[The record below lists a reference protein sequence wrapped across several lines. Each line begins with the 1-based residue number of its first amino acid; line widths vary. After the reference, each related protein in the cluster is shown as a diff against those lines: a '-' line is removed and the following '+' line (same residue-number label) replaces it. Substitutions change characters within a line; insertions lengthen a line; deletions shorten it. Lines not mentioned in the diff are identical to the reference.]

1 MKLTGK
7 KGAAEFAVAF
17 IVVLALFIVFAK
29 IVELNGRECSKD
41 SDCNNDSYCGSY
53 FQCHKFPV
61 ITQVTYI
68 PAAMIL
74 GVCIIAGAWIL
85 RKKKEVEQGGHH

>member
-1 MKLTGK
+1 MKIYGK
-7 KGAAEFAVAF
+7 KAGAELAVAF
-17 IVVLALFIVFAK
+17 IVVLALFIVFGK
-29 IVELNGRECSKD
+29 IVELSGRECSKD
-41 SDCNNDSYCGSY
+41 SDCNNDSYCGSD

-68 PAAMIL
+68 PAALIL

-85 RKKKEVEQGGHH
+85 RKKKEVENQGH